1 MRELRAHTACEIRRY
16 TALAL
21 LIVVGGCGGN
31 DAPGPVAEGW
41 KRVTIDRAFAVDV
54 PKWMHDTAG
63 PQPIDRYSMD
73 PESEGEMV
81 GPERLLWWTSY
92 GPRSAYPRTDLVEAA
107 RRRPVWWSDR
117 FAASRVNIPGRYFTS
132 ADSVLATH
140 VRVVWQSRR
149 AGSRGYRRRIVEA
162 SLLEPLPA
170 NTAMTR
176 KILGSIRILG
186 DGE

>member
-1 MRELRAHTACEIRRY
+1 
-16 TALAL
+16 
-21 LIVVGGCGGN
+21 
-31 DAPGPVAEGW
+31 
-41 KRVTIDRAFAVDV
+41 VTIDRAFTVDV
-54 PKWMHDTAG
+54 PEWMHDTAG
-63 PQPIDRYSMD
+63 PQPIDRCPMD

-92 GPRSAYPRTDLVEAA
+92 GPRSAYARTDLVEAA

-117 FAASRVNIPGRYFTS
+117 FAATRVNVPGRYFTQRG
-132 ADSVLATH
+132 SVLATH
-140 VRVVWQSRR
+140 VRVVWQSGR

-170 NTAMTR
+170 DLATTR
-176 KILGSIRILG
+176 KILGSIHVLG